1 MEKEEVLEKVG
12 KKKAVV
18 GEMEKAKIN
27 KASWIALIIS
37 GVLAVALMI
46 TEGAL
51 GHHPAIF
58 AIGAICYT
66 WACSFYLGQ
75 YFIAKRPK
83 GVLVGAILEGLA
95 AVAMLTFYILFNV
108 GVF

>member
-1 MEKEEVLEKVG
+1 MEKEEVLEKAG

-18 GEMEKAKIN
+18 GEMEKAKTN

-37 GVLAVALMI
+37 GVLAIALMI

-66 WACSFYLGQ
+66 WACSYYLGQ
-75 YFIAKRPK
+75 YFFAKRPK
-83 GVLVGAILEGLA
+83 GVLVGAVLEGLGA
-95 AVAMLTFYILFNV
+95 AIMLTLYILFNV